1 MVRVRKYM
9 NNIKKIELINHI
21 EKSIGFVLVEMRELE
36 DKIKHDKETNG
47 ISVKDL
53 ADYQRYASCFEM
65 LSNGFDK
72 LIKAGDAD
80 WL

>member
-1 MVRVRKYM
+1 MRVSGYM
-9 NNIKKIELINHI
+9 SDKQKSELINHI
-21 EKSIGFVLVEMRELE
+21 EKSIGFVLVEMSELE

-72 LIKAGDAD
+72 LIKVGDAD
-80 WL
+80 WR

>member
-1 MVRVRKYM
+1 MVRASDYM
-9 NNIKKIELINHI
+9 SDKQKSELINHI

-72 LIKAGDAD
+72 LIKVGDAD
-80 WL
+80 WR